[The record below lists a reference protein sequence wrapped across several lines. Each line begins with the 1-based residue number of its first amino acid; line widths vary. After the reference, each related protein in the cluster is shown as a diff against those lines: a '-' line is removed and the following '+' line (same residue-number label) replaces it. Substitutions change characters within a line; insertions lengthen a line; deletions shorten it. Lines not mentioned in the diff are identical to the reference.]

1 MYDFVYILQN
11 IVNTS
16 LNILKR
22 MALGLIQKAEIQV
35 DKIAK
40 NRIEQAI
47 SQGWK
52 EIQRVAAITIKI
64 WERWLKNCIKF
75 KFIC

>member
-47 SQGWK
+47 SQG
-52 EIQRVAAITIKI
+52 
-64 WERWLKNCIKF
+64 
-75 KFIC
+75 